1 MKTLTIIQL
10 FWILATNIPL
20 TTIAD
25 GVTYN
30 KTNNPVCNSYFTQ
43 TAAVNFDNILRPEE
57 ESYADDLPFNTE
69 SVSAEYRK
77 TEMMKTIQI
86 PRMQTEEYSDDI
98 PFNTWGIATL
108 YRIKSGMTEM
118 LRLKD
123 ESPANDFPFNTAVIA
138 GNAREVRLPLV
149 LTPEPY
155 IDDIPF
161 DTKSISEQ
169 LLLDADFETSMK

>member
-20 TTIAD
+20 AAMAD
-25 GVTYN
+25 GDN
-30 KTNNPVCNSYFTQ
+30 CSKTNIIACNSYITQ
-43 TAAVNFDNILRPEE
+43 AIDGNFSHILKPEE

-69 SVSAEYRK
+69 RISAEYRK
-77 TEMMKTIQI
+77 TEMMKSIEI
-86 PRMQTEEYSDDI
+86 PRMQAEEYSDDI
-98 PFNTWGIATL
+98 PFNTLGIATL
-108 YRIKSGMTEM
+108 YLIKSGMAEM

-123 ESPANDFPFNTAVIA
+123 ESQANDFPFNTAVIA
-138 GNAREVRLPLV
+138 GNVREGKLPLV

-161 DTKSISEQ
+161 DTKSISER
-169 LLLDADFETSMK
+169 LLLNSAFETSMK